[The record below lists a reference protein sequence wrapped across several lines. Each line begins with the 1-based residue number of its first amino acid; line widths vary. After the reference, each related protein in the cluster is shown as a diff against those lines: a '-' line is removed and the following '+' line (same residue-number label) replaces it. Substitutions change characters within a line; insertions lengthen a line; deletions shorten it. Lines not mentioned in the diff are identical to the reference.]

1 MSDARAERRLKRR
14 AARSDNI
21 AERRAIDPDA
31 LKAGKSS
38 RERIA
43 KVIPPTAVG
52 LAFLALWQVGALHS
66 LLGLERFQ
74 LPLPSEIAVA
84 LAGSL
89 PKTLSDC
96 GSTISGAFIGMALGS
111 LIGFGVAVLA
121 TTFPSWGYGGLVLV
135 SAFNSIPIVA
145 LSPIMNRWFS
155 SGMAQ
160 KVGVVTIVCMAA
172 MAINAY
178 RGLNDLRPFSLDL
191 MRSYVATRREVFFHL
206 RLPNCLPSIFTALK
220 INITASMISAIV
232 SEYFAS
238 STSGLGFGI
247 KDNLRK
253 AEMAM
258 GWAYITAA
266 SIAGIALY
274 LCVLLAERRATK
286 WHASQAATAG
296 SADVPRN
303 AAAAPG
309 TARRRIG
316 VKA

>member
-1 MSDARAERRLKRR
+1 M
-14 AARSDNI
+14 
-21 AERRAIDPDA
+21 
-31 LKAGKSS
+31 

-43 KVIPPTAVG
+43 KVALPAAAGIGFLVAWQLG
-52 LAFLALWQVGALHS
+52 LLHAI
-66 LLGLERFQ
+66 LGLERFQ
-74 LPLPSEIAVA
+74 LPIPSEIWQV

-89 PKTLSDC
+89 PKALADC
-96 GSTISGAFIGMALGS
+96 GVTVSGAFIGMAIGS
-111 LIGFGVAVLA
+111 AMGFLVAMIA
-121 TTFPSWGYGGLVLV
+121 TLFPSWGYGGLVLA
-135 SAFNSIPIVA
+135 SALNSIPIVA

-191 MRSYVATRREVFFHL
+191 MRSYVSTRREVFVHL

-220 INITASMISAIV
+220 INITSSMIAAIV

-258 GWAYITAA
+258 GWAYIAVA
-266 SIAGIALY
+266 SVAGIALY
-274 LCVLLAERRATK
+274 LCILLSERRATR
-286 WHASQAATAG
+286 WHASQAAVAIAVG
-296 SADVPRN
+296 
-303 AAAAPG
+303 
-309 TARRRIG
+309 ARVRG
-316 VKA
+316 KA